1 MKLWSTIAAI
11 ASCVFISQSAL
22 ALSCAPP
29 DMIKTLEDAKSSED
43 VYHVLVGKFIT
54 PIAPALTKNPKGY
67 KVIQKGSGPIQR
79 FTHSKEPKITATF
92 FEGYALTPDA
102 SGDAPLTAFPVDVQ
116 TRCLGP
122 WCSHVPS
129 SEHDVIA
136 FVKERQG
143 QSPILVTSPCP
154 GKTFGADPERVSKL
168 RQCLTT
174 QCEADFP

>member
-79 FTHSKEPKITATF
+79 LTHSKEPKITATF

-102 SGDAPLTAFPVDVQ
+102 SGDAPLTLF
-116 TRCLGP
+116 R
-122 WCSHVPS
+122 WMSK
-129 SEHDVIA
+129 HDVSGLGA
-136 FVKERQG
+136 HMCPP
-143 QSPILVTSPCP
+143 QSMTLSPLS
-154 GKTFGADPERVSKL
+154 KSARVN
-168 RQCLTT
+168 RR
-174 QCEADFP
+174 FW